1 MKRTSAIRAVLAV
14 GAVGAAV
21 AVSIPASASAGGG
34 TLSGAGSSLVAPL
47 VATVFAPDFQSAGDG
62 TVNYSSIGSSKGIA
76 AITNRSVDFGA
87 SDAPLTSAQA
97 SACGCVNIPWALSA
111 TGPAFHLGGV
121 SSLNLS
127 GPVLANIYL
136 GTVTMWNDPSI
147 QALNKGVK
155 LPAVPITVIFR
166 SDGSGDTYAFTKY
179 LSDISPAFASKVGYG
194 TSVSFPVGTG
204 GNGNSGVAAL
214 INASNGT
221 LGYVSTFYV
230 RNAGLTGATV
240 ENASGQFIHPY
251 IQNIEAAASLATTSI
266 TPGAEIP
273 IVNPPGY
280 VVPKVKKGHKAPKLT
295 EKQKLEQ
302 IAYPLATYTYAIVP
316 SSGNKQLSLLQSF
329 LNFAITS
336 AEQAKGAPLTF
347 AALPAAVVSA
357 DKTEIAG
364 LK

>member
-1 MKRTSAIRAVLAV
+1 MKRTSAIRAALAV

-76 AITNRSVDFGA
+76 AITARSVDFGA

-136 GTVTMWNDPSI
+136 GNVKMWNDPSI
-147 QALNKGVK
+147 EALNKGVK
-155 LPAVPITVIFR
+155 LPDLPITVIFR

-179 LSDISPAFASKVGYG
+179 LSDISPAFASKVGFG

-214 INASNGT
+214 INGSNGT

-240 ENASGQFIHPY
+240 ENASGQFVHPY
-251 IQNIEAAASLATTSI
+251 IQNIEAAAALGTTAI

-273 IVNPPGY
+273 IVNPPGFSY
-280 VVPKVKKGHKAPKLT
+280 NKKKDKKLT
-295 EKQKLEQ
+295 TKQKNELL
-302 IAYPLATYTYAIVP
+302 AYPLSTYTYAIVP

-347 AALPAAVVSA
+347 APLPAAVVSA
-357 DKTEIAG
+357 DKSEIAG